1 MIEMKTKKTRK
12 IQKHMHQINKPII
25 VRSKKYNNTLHLRPL
40 GVYDL
45 KFLHKIIRADLH
57 PRDFTVKVI
66 RQASHSPKPGERKP
80 GERKI
85 KEFPDE
91 YLTRIATRLVTDPRM
106 EIKNLPKC
114 RITYELFKQFII
126 EYASKKDKEMKAWI
140 AGTEPILE
148 FLDIYGEDIKQGG
161 NRLEVCGYRHTS
173 RLLTEHDFKYLA
185 NLGPRAIHADI
196 TNLWLNI
203 TRQYWFK
210 EELKSRFMASSIS
223 NPRWKIVE
231 VAWEAHNR
239 REYYLSVPIFLTQVE
254 GILGDEL
261 ILNCHA
267 KSKKGKLFELDTNGS
282 IKIENNKE
290 KELIGITA
298 IIEHPYFGDRRFEL
312 INRHLKDD
320 KIIIQRNA
328 IIHGRNTSYGQA
340 KLSTQ
345 LLLLLYV
352 LF

>member
-1 MIEMKTKKTRK
+1 MKTKKTGK
-12 IQKHMHQINKPII
+12 IIQKLMRQINKPII
-25 VRSKKYNNTLHLRPL
+25 VKSKKYNTLRLRPL
-40 GVYDL
+40 EISDL
-45 KFLHKIIRADLH
+45 EFLHKIISAELH
-57 PRDFTVKVI
+57 PRDFTVRVI
-66 RQASHSPKPGERKP
+66 RQASYNPKP

-91 YLTRIATRLVTDPRM
+91 YLTRIATRLVKDPRM
-106 EIKNLPKC
+106 EIKDPPKC

-126 EYASKKDKEMKAWI
+126 EYAFKKDNDMKAWI

-148 FLDIYGEDIKQGG
+148 FLDVYGNDIRQGG
-161 NRLEVCGYRHTS
+161 NLLEDCGYRHTS
-173 RLLTEHDFKYLA
+173 RLLTEKDFEYLA
-185 NLGPRAIHADI
+185 SLVPRAIHANI

-239 REYYLSVPIFLTQVE
+239 REYDLSVPIFLTQVE

-261 ILNCHA
+261 ILNYHA
-267 KSKKGKLFELDTNGS
+267 KSKKGKLFELDSKGS

-298 IIEHPYFGDRRFEL
+298 IIEHPYFRDRRFEL
-312 INRHLKDD
+312 IKRHLIDD
-320 KIIIQRNA
+320 KIVIQRNA
-328 IIHGRNTSYGQA
+328 IIHGRNTSYGRA